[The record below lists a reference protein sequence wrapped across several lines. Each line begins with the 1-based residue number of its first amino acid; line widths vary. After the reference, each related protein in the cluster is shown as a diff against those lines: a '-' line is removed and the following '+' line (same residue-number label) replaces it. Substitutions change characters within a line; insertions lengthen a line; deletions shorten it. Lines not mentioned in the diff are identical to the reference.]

1 LPYQIVKRSNKPLR
15 FYHSKGDTL
24 ETKQNKLQGTL
35 VKKSLDTDKRLAMF
49 IVLEPQDDDGLT
61 SDLHADTYTA
71 EEVEKACHGFNLFC
85 RKANLL
91 HEFETDSYTF
101 AESYIMPID
110 AEIEGTQI
118 KKGTW
123 VAVVKADDDFI
134 WNGIKDGTFD
144 GLSIQC
150 SAEFEIIE

>member
-1 LPYQIVKRSNKPLR
+1 M
-15 FYHSKGDTL
+15 

-49 IVLEPQDDDGLT
+49 IVLEPQEDDGLT
-61 SDLHADTYTA
+61 SDLHADTYSS
-71 EEVEKACHGFNLFC
+71 EEVEKACHSFNLFC

-91 HEFETDSYTF
+91 HEFETDSYSF
-101 AESYIMPID
+101 VESYIMPLT
-110 AEIEGTQI
+110 AEVNGVEI

-123 VAVVKADDDFI
+123 VAVVKADSDFI
-134 WNGIKDGTFD
+134 WDGIKDGTFD

-150 SAEFEIIE
+150 SAEFEMIKE